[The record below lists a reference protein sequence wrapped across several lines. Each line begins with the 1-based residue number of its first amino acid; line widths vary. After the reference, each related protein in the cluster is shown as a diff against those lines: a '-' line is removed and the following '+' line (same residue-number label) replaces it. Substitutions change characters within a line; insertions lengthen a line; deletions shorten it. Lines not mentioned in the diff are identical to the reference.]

1 MDKLINLLQSKKLV
15 IDSNIVKV
23 LDKNMSLNEFLVLLY
38 ILNDEGQNFDINK
51 ISREL
56 NINNDDVMNAFN
68 NLLNKNLIKMN
79 TIKDKY
85 GIINESISLDN
96 LYHLAI
102 SNLTEVE
109 KDKEKDNIYAIFQQ
123 EFSGNLSPTE
133 YELINGWLNTGISEE
148 LIIGALKEA
157 IFNGVKSFRYIDRIL
172 YEWQKKGFT
181 SMDDVNKD
189 LKNKPKESYNDEIFD
204 YDWLNDD
211 EEWFN
216 NK

>member
-15 IDSNIVKV
+15 IDSNIVKEKE
-23 LDKNMSLNEFLVLLY
+23 KNMSLNEFLVLLY

-211 EEWFN
+211 EE
-216 NK
+216 

>member
-123 EFSGNLSPTE
+123 
-133 YELINGWLNTGISEE
+133 
-148 LIIGALKEA
+148 
-157 IFNGVKSFRYIDRIL
+157 
-172 YEWQKKGFT
+172 
-181 SMDDVNKD
+181 
-189 LKNKPKESYNDEIFD
+189 
-204 YDWLNDD
+204 
-211 EEWFN
+211 
-216 NK
+216 

>member
-1 MDKLINLLQSKKLV
+1 
-15 IDSNIVKV
+15 
-23 LDKNMSLNEFLVLLY
+23 MSLNEFLVLLY

-211 EEWFN
+211 EE
-216 NK
+216 

>member
-211 EEWFN
+211 EE
-216 NK
+216 